1 MSKLS
6 PNALSRTSVTAL
18 ASALFIAATAPAV
31 AQTNTDD
38 MAEDNDGDVI
48 IVTAQKFEQKSTDV
62 PITISAIS
70 SEQMDRLGVSDL
82 DELSN
87 YVPGLNIQEQSAN
100 NPGIVIR
107 GITSDS
113 GSSQQAARVT
123 LYYNGVDISRS
134 RGSYQAIYDIDRVE
148 VVKGPQATLFGTAS
162 AVGAISIISARPKPG
177 FSGELTAGLGNY
189 DSRIVSGHINLGNDV
204 IAGRIAG
211 EWKKRDGYITNL
223 SDRQDDLYAQ
233 DQFGLRGSL
242 RFTPSDALTIDL
254 IGTYDQQRNSG
265 TPFISGNFPTS
276 AGPANRFGPANLSGA
291 PAGISAAVLG
301 SDDLGLHREVYDAN
315 LTASYDFDDGWNF
328 TTVNG
333 YRKFDSQEVFDADG
347 SAAWYLE
354 FTEDSQGWQISHE
367 SRFAYQDDN
376 VRASFGWNYFHEDN
390 FQRVPFSSEEG
401 TFLQC
406 TAGLVPGIPCVAA
419 NGVATGELATGAL
432 TGGAVSALPYSSEF
446 TNLGVNDSYSVFG
459 DVRWTATPNLELTA
473 GVRGLIEKRKSGYSA
488 TVPVPVLPTLLPD
501 ALRDQL
507 YGALPSLRSSLIP
520 GQTDT
525 GGATLWSED
534 SFTAI
539 LPRINAL
546 YRLSDD
552 VNVYATISKGRRSPT
567 VNQTATSSSLIPE
580 EIVWNYEGGIKGSAG
595 IFSGSLGVYY
605 QKYSDFQVSRVISDA
620 NDPSGQ
626 PVGSTVTESA
636 GSASNLGVEAEL
648 QVRPTE
654 WLTMFGN
661 VGWIDGG
668 IDDKPENG
676 IYAGNRFRLQPEW
689 QAAAGF
695 TVNAQLGNGMRLFL
709 TPSVTYR
716 SRIFFETT
724 NRPDIAQGPVT
735 LVNAKG
741 GVSFAEDRF
750 ELAVFARN
758 LTNKDYLLDAGN
770 TGGAFGYPTFIPAE
784 PRFYG
789 IQASAKF

>member
-1 MSKLS
+1 MTKLS
-6 PNALSRTSVTAL
+6 SNALSRPSLIAL
-18 ASALFIAATAPAV
+18 ASALLAVSTTPAL
-31 AQTNTDD
+31 AQTGTDD
-38 MAEDNDGDVI
+38 VAEESDGDVI

-70 SEQMDRLGVSDL
+70 SEQMERLGVSDL

-134 RGSYQAIYDIDRVE
+134 RGSYQAIYDVERIE

-162 AVGAISIISARPKPG
+162 AVGAISIISAKPEAG
-177 FSGELTAGLGNY
+177 FSGALTARLGNY
-189 DSRIVSGHINLGNDV
+189 DSRLVSGHINLGNDV
-204 IAGRIAG
+204 IAARIAG
-211 EWKKRDGYITNL
+211 EWKQRDGYIENL
-223 SDRQDDLYAQ
+223 SDRQGDLYAQ
-233 DQFGLRGSL
+233 DQLGLRGSL

-276 AGPANRFGPANLSGA
+276 AGPANIFGPANLSGA
-291 PAGISAAVLG
+291 PAGISATVLG
-301 SDDLGLHREVYDAN
+301 NDELGLRREVYDGN
-315 LTASYDFDDGWNF
+315 LTVSYDFADGWNF

-354 FTEDSQGWQISHE
+354 FEEDSQGWQVSHE

-390 FQRVPFSSEEG
+390 FQSVPFSTEEG

-406 TAGLVPGIPCVAA
+406 TANLIPGMGCIAA
-419 NGVATGELATGAL
+419 DGSVSAAGATAILTQGLAT
-432 TGGAVSALPYSSEF
+432 VLPYSSVF
-446 TNLGVNDSYSVFG
+446 QNLGVNDSYSVFG
-459 DVRWTATPNLELTA
+459 DVRWTVTPRLELTA
-473 GVRGLIEKRKSGYSA
+473 GVRGLIEKRKSGYYSVA
-488 TVPVPVLPTLLPD
+488 PNSVL
-501 ALRDQL
+501 
-507 YGALPSLRSSLIP
+507 
-520 GQTDT
+520 T
-525 GGATLWSED
+525 GGPMIPSQSTTNGTLWSED
-534 SFTAI
+534 SFAAV
-539 LPRINAL
+539 LPRLNAL

-552 VNVYATISKGRRSPT
+552 VNIYATISKGRRSPT
-567 VNQTATSSSLIPE
+567 VNQTATSTSLIPE
-580 EIVWNYEGGIKGSAG
+580 ETVWNYEGGIKGSSG

-605 QKYSDFQVSRVISDA
+605 QKYDNFQVSRIVSDA

-626 PVGSTVTESA
+626 PIGSTVIESA

-648 QVRPTE
+648 QVKPTN
-654 WLTMFGN
+654 WLTIFGN

-676 IYAGNRFRLQPEW
+676 VYAGNRFRLQPEW

-695 TVNAQLGNGMRLFL
+695 TVNAPMGNGMRLFV
-709 TPSVTYR
+709 TPSVTHR

-724 NRPDIAQGPVT
+724 NNPDIAQAPVT
-735 LVNAKG
+735 LVNVKG
-741 GVSFAEDRF
+741 GISFADDRY

-758 LTNKDYLLDAGN
+758 LTDKNYLLDAGN